1 MLLLP
6 MSGVAD
12 RSPFVTQ
19 ASMETRPEDERVCQK
34 KAKNERKRGKDG
46 KERKWWL

>member
-6 MSGVAD
+6 MLGIAD
-12 RSPFVTQ
+12 HSPFVTQ
-19 ASMETRPEDERVCQK
+19 ASMETRSKDERICEE

-46 KERKWWL
+46 RERKGW